1 MRSGEYRH
9 VPVLYEEVLE
19 GLAVKPGG
27 VYIDGTV
34 GGGGHA
40 RGILERSAPE
50 SRLLGIDADPAAIE
64 ASGENL
70 KDFHN
75 RITLLNDNF
84 RRLEVIASEAGFASV
99 DGVLLDLG
107 VSSWQLAEAK
117 RGFSFLEDGPLDMRF
132 DPGGGVRAS
141 DLVNE
146 RSEQELADIFFTY
159 GEERRSRKL
168 AKTIVAARP
177 IYTTRQLAQVV
188 ERAVGKGGRI
198 HPATRIFQALRIAVN
213 QELEALK
220 AVLPQ
225 AAKLLRPGGRLAI
238 ISFHS
243 LEDRIVKRYMQR
255 ESKDCLCPPNTPT
268 CICGHRAI
276 LKIIT
281 RKVITPS
288 ADEIDRNPR
297 SRSARLRIAEKL

>member
-9 VPVLYEEVLE
+9 VPVLYEEVLG

-40 RGILERSAPE
+40 RGILERSTPE
-50 SRLLGIDADPAAIE
+50 GRLLGIDADPAAIE

-70 KDFHN
+70 KDFHH
-75 RITLLNDNF
+75 RITLVNDNF

-146 RSEQELADIFFTY
+146 QSEQELADIFFTY

-213 QELEALK
+213 QELEALE

-243 LEDRIVKRYMQR
+243 LEDRIVKRYLQR

>member
-50 SRLLGIDADPAAIE
+50 GRLLGIDADPAAIE

-75 RITLLNDNF
+75 RITLVNGSF

-213 QELEALK
+213 QELEALE

>member
-1 MRSGEYRH
+1 VRSGEYRH

-19 GLAVKPGG
+19 DLAIKPGG

-50 SRLLGIDADPAAIE
+50 GRLLGIDADPAAIE

-70 KDFHN
+70 EDFHN
-75 RITLLNDNF
+75 RITLVNDNF

-146 RSEQELADIFFTY
+146 QSEQELADIFFTY

-213 QELEALK
+213 QELEALE

-243 LEDRIVKRYMQR
+243 LEDRIVKRYLQC

>member
-19 GLAVKPGG
+19 GLAIKPGG
-27 VYIDGTV
+27 VYLDGTV

-75 RITLLNDNF
+75 RITLVNDNF

-213 QELEALK
+213 QELEALE

-255 ESKDCLCPPNTPT
+255 ESKDCLCPPNTPM

-288 ADEIDRNPR
+288 ADETDRNPR